1 MIVFVNETIYPT
13 LKKKMM
19 YQDSSGGFKYRII
32 IKSGLDDLFLIGVD
46 TYKANIFLI
55 TEQHGTKSNML
66 LRLYLLDG
74 LKSCLLF

>member
-1 MIVFVNETIYPT
+1 MI
-13 LKKKMM
+13 

-46 TYKANIFLI
+46 TYKAHIFLI

-66 LRLYLLDG
+66 LRLYLFDG